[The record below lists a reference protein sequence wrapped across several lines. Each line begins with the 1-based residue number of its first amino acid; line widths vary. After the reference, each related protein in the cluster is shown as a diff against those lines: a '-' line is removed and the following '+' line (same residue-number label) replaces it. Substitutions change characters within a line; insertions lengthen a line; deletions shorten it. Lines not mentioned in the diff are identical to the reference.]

1 MAWNAARTEPPAISG
16 CWGSANGR
24 KVPSAVLAA
33 PRGHSANEL
42 QREGCEADDVDHAS
56 QRLRPIFL
64 ALHFYLEDGELRG
77 NYWTSQFSKG
87 HYKLRRKGRSMGR
100 SSLNEAV
107 DV

>member
-1 MAWNAARTEPPAISG
+1 MTSLNHHRYVWTLKSAKRRMAWNAARTEPPAISG
-16 CWGSANGR
+16 CWVSANGR

-64 ALHFYLEDGELRG
+64 TPTIR
-77 NYWTSQFSKG
+77 
-87 HYKLRRKGRSMGR
+87 
-100 SSLNEAV
+100 
-107 DV
+107 